1 MDTYLAVASK
11 RDWRSY
17 ADRPVPE
24 DVQRRILDGGRVSGS
39 SQNVQPWRFVVVE
52 SDEAK
57 QRVGELVYAAGNVE
71 SCAFA
76 VAIATE
82 GGRYP
87 LDVGRAMQNM
97 FLVAWN
103 EGVVSCPNGMPR
115 SGGRGR
121 RARPRRGLAAGEH
134 PELRLPE
141 APARPGVEERRG
153 VERGGEPQ
161 AAGRADSAH
170 LEVATVVE

>member
-1 MDTYLAVASK
+1 MDVYLAVASK

-57 QRVGELVYAAGNVE
+57 QRIGGLVYAAQNLE
-71 SCAFA
+71 SSAFA

-87 LDVGRAMQNM
+87 VDIGRAMQNM

-103 EGVVSCPNGMPR
+103 EGVVSCPNGMPDQEAAA
-115 SGGRGR
+115 
-121 RARPRRGLAAGEH
+121 RALGLDEGWLPVNIPSFGYPKRPLEPQSKSAEEWSAEAN
-134 PELRLPE
+134 RLPLDE
-141 APARPGVEERRG
+141 LIRRI
-153 VERGGEPQ
+153 
-161 AAGRADSAH
+161 
-170 LEVATVVE
+170 